1 LNLCRFNLG
10 ISDVAKLRQIQIDN
24 TLVAALV
31 ERWRPESYMFHLPIG
46 ECTITL
52 EDVSLQL
59 GLHVDGKPV
68 TSPTYYD

>member
-1 LNLCRFNLG
+1 
-10 ISDVAKLRQIQIDN
+10 
-24 TLVAALV
+24 
-31 ERWRPESYMFHLPIG
+31 MFHLPIG

-68 TSPTYYD
+68 TSPTYYDWEQMRAEYIGVVPP